1 MYRYSQYRADMCQF
15 SHSEQSDDET
25 ELHGESVQFLL
36 TLMEQRR
43 IHLKYEQKS
52 QILINK
58 EHLTPWN
65 LVTYRQQLKMSLVSN
80 SWRHDQHELT
90 QALVEAGR
98 HHANILIQQTI
109 FHNLHQVLLF
119 SREFYFSHSFD
130 VDTREVKQA
139 VCDEMHKPAVSARH
153 QNSKTVRR
161 KVILVIH
168 VLMFI
173 ATFFFCLLRYLV
185 WFLKRLKSLNKSS
198 LQKTSTDTCTDT
210 CTVHPEQ

>member
-1 MYRYSQYRADMCQF
+1 MHSHNKADMYQF

-43 IHLKYEQKS
+43 IHLKQEQKS
-52 QILINK
+52 QKSSKQRASHAIQI
-58 EHLTPWN
+58 
-65 LVTYRQQLKMSLVSN
+65 YRQQLKMSFVSN

-109 FHNLHQVLLF
+109 YHNLHQVLLF

-139 VCDEMHKPAVSARH
+139 VCDEVHKPAVSARH

-173 ATFFFCLLRYLV
+173 ATFF
-185 WFLKRLKSLNKSS
+185 
-198 LQKTSTDTCTDT
+198 
-210 CTVHPEQ
+210 